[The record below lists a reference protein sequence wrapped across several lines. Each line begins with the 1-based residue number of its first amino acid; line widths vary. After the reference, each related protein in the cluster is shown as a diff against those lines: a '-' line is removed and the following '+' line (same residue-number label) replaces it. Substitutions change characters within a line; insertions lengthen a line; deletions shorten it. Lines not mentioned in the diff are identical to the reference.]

1 MVCRSKAIS
10 TYAQTWIGDHDSCL
24 LCCLNLEGTN
34 RKQLKWS
41 YYQSYVSD
49 FVEIQKHLRVRR
61 NKSGLAKVLVTISN
75 LKGSVVHVSSTH
87 KVVKIVKSD
96 QNILV
101 TTIHFSE

>member
-1 MVCRSKAIS
+1 MF
-10 TYAQTWIGDHDSCL
+10 TML
-24 LCCLNLEGTN
+24 LESRN

-49 FVEIQKHLRVRR
+49 SVEIQKHLRVRC
-61 NKSGLAKVLVTISN
+61 NKSGLAKVVLVTISN

-101 TTIHFSE
+101 TTIRFSE